1 MTELPA
7 EFIERMK
14 KILGVEF
21 ESFLQSYTRPPEK
34 GIRVNLLKISTENFE
49 KISPIALDGK
59 VLWDD
64 SGYYA
69 KGESLGK
76 TIAHA
81 AGLYYVQEP
90 SAMCAAPELEAKN
103 GERVLDLCSA
113 PGGKGTRLVRAR
125 ECSKKNKTQ
134 YPNGVWQ
141 TLRVV
146 PRGRRKF

>member
-90 SAMCAAPELEAKN
+90 SAMCAAPELEATATACLICVPPPA
-103 GERVLDLCSA
+103 EREHGLPHICMA
-113 PGGKGTRLVRAR
+113 A
-125 ECSKKNKTQ
+125 EC
-134 YPNGVWQ
+134 
-141 TLRVV
+141 L
-146 PRGRRKF
+146 F

>member
-64 SGYYA
+64 SGYY
-69 KGESLGK
+69 
-76 TIAHA
+76 
-81 AGLYYVQEP
+81 
-90 SAMCAAPELEAKN
+90 
-103 GERVLDLCSA
+103 
-113 PGGKGTRLVRAR
+113 VRAKASAKQSRMRRGCITFRSLPQCAPRPSSKQKAANACLICVPPPAER
-125 ECSKKNKTQ
+125 EHGLPHLCRAAEC
-134 YPNGVWQ
+134 
-141 TLRVV
+141 L
-146 PRGRRKF
+146 F

>member
-90 SAMCAAPELEAKN
+90 SDRK
-103 GERVLDLCSA
+103 S
-113 PGGKGTRLVRAR
+113 
-125 ECSKKNKTQ
+125 
-134 YPNGVWQ
+134 
-141 TLRVV
+141 VV
-146 PRGRRKF
+146 